1 MSNRREVKQVK
12 FTTVAG
18 LCQNLKSDY
27 KGLSSLNKD
36 ERIPIIMPFIY
47 HLSELETFYKL

>member
-1 MSNRREVKQVK
+1 MK

-18 LCQNLKSDY
+18 LCQNLKGDQ

-36 ERIPIIMPFIY
+36 GKIPIIMPSIY
-47 HLSELETFYKL
+47 HLPVAGDIL